1 MFQINRC
8 QECQYRGRGLE
19 KVRCEL
25 TQVAS
30 RSEAWYLVGM
40 DLIGPLDPPSARGH
54 LYLLTMVDYF
64 TKWCE
69 AIPIA
74 SKDAKTVSWAVF
86 HNVFRRFGP
95 PARIITD
102 NGREFCNEV
111 KHSRYLNFRKKRF
124 VFLLQINK
132 EMNEILGVKH
142 ARIRPHHPQANG
154 MIERKN
160 REIKE
165 LVARQQVDNDKN
177 HIFFRKMGFAVKRAG
192 PDWDI
197 GISRTLMELNITKR
211 RPTGFSP
218 FELMHT
224 WKFRI
229 NTNEKDDALDNVIET
244 MDAADQS
251 AESAFDDA
259 CVRMV
264 ERYERVHELV
274 RKEAEQNIIKEKGRQ
289 KRDYHSRHLGD
300 QVELQVGERSLIAKR
315 FLISLIYF
323 IFSFLN
329 MHTFF
334 RKSGSV

>member
-1 MFQINRC
+1 
-8 QECQYRGRGLE
+8 
-19 KVRCEL
+19 
-25 TQVAS
+25 
-30 RSEAWYLVGM
+30 
-40 DLIGPLDPPSARGH
+40 
-54 LYLLTMVDYF
+54 
-64 TKWCE
+64 
-69 AIPIA
+69 
-74 SKDAKTVSWAVF
+74 
-86 HNVFRRFGP
+86 
-95 PARIITD
+95 
-102 NGREFCNEV
+102 
-111 KHSRYLNFRKKRF
+111 
-124 VFLLQINK
+124 
-132 EMNEILGVKH
+132 
-142 ARIRPHHPQANG
+142 
-154 MIERKN
+154 
-160 REIKE
+160 
-165 LVARQQVDNDKN
+165 
-177 HIFFRKMGFAVKRAG
+177 MGFAVKRAG

-289 KRDYHSRHLGD
+289 SRRHLGD
-300 QVELQVGERSLIAKR
+300 QVELQVGKGSLIAKR